1 MKIDVIITTHNER
14 AYMAN
19 TDIMI
24 DLETLATTPDATILT
39 IGAVKFDPFGSEIK
53 EPKMDSFYVKVDLD
67 SCDRIGL
74 TTNDDTIAWWANQ
87 SKEAQE
93 AAFDPDGRID
103 IEEAFA
109 QLYKFCW
116 GAKRVWAN
124 GSCFDIII
132 CEHVFRKIGRAI
144 PWSFWEVRDVRT
156 AFDLGINPQRPP
168 VTAHHALEDAWNQAV
183 GIQNVYNTLRT
194 STTSAG
200 NYITPFAR
208 ER

>member
-1 MKIDVIITTHNER
+1 MAKTDV
-14 AYMAN
+14 
-19 TDIMI
+19 MI
-24 DLETLATTPDATILT
+24 DLETLATSTDAAILT

-53 EPKMDSFYVKVDLD
+53 EPAMDSFYVKVDLD

-74 TTNDDTIAWWANQ
+74 VTNDDTIAWWGNQ

-93 AAFDPDGRID
+93 AAFDPTDRIQ
-103 IEEAFA
+103 IEDAFA

-116 GAKRVWAN
+116 GAKRVWSN
-124 GSCFDIII
+124 GSCFDIMI
-132 CEHVFRKIGRAI
+132 CEHVFKKVGRAV
-144 PWSFWEVRDVRT
+144 PWKFWEIRDVRT

-194 STTSAG
+194 STTASG
-200 NYITPFAR
+200 NYIAPFSK

>member
-1 MKIDVIITTHNER
+1 
-14 AYMAN
+14 MAN

-24 DLETLATTPDATILT
+24 DLETLNTTPDSTILT

-74 TTNDDTIAWWANQ
+74 TTNDDTIAWWSNQ

-93 AAFDPDGRID
+93 AAFDPNGRIP
-103 IEEAFA
+103 IEDAFA

-132 CEHVFRKIGRAI
+132 CEHVFRKIGKAI

-194 STTSAG
+194 STTSG
-200 NYITPFAR
+200 GTYIAPFSK

>member
-1 MKIDVIITTHNER
+1 M
-14 AYMAN
+14 N

-24 DLETLATTPDATILT
+24 DLETLATSTDAAILT
-39 IGAVKFDPFGSEIK
+39 IGAVKFDPFGSELK
-53 EPKMDSFYVKVDLD
+53 EPAMESFYVKVDLD

-74 TTNDDTIAWWANQ
+74 VTNDDTIAWWASQ

-93 AAFDPDGRID
+93 AAFDPEGRID

-116 GAKRVWAN
+116 GAKRVWSN
-124 GSCFDIII
+124 GSVFDIVI
-132 CEHVFRKIGRAI
+132 CENVFKRINKAI
-144 PWSFWEVRDVRT
+144 PWQYWQVRDVRT

-194 STTSAG
+194 STTSG
-200 NYITPFAR
+200 GTYIAPFANQR
-208 ER
+208 